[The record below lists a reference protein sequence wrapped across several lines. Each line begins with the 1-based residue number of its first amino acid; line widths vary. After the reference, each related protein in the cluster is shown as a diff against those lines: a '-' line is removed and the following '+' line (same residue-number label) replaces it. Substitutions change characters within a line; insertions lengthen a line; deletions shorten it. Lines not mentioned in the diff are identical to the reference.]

1 MEALVFAYSSHLTS
15 PRISRRLSLS
25 LAGILAA
32 VSSTALLGGPSV
44 AAAQSA
50 SSGTCPTPVVSQPFL
65 KWSDSNSYGLVPGG
79 DFEGTPSE
87 WTLSG
92 GAKRAAG
99 SESYAAT
106 GALGSWSLALP
117 AGASAQ
123 TPFLCVGAT
132 EQTFRL
138 FARGEGSAAVVLPQ
152 VVYQT
157 PFGNIAIPVSVIVPK
172 RSWEPTAILSTGAP
186 LATAIAG
193 GTVQMALRFTSL
205 VGSSHID
212 DVFLDPRMR
221 R

>member
-1 MEALVFAYSSHLTS
+1 MFAYSSHLTS
-15 PRISRRLSLS
+15 PRISRRLSPS

-32 VSSTALLGGPSV
+32 VAFTALLGGPPV

-50 SSGTCPTPVVSQPFL
+50 SSATCPTPVVSQPFL
-65 KWSDSNSYGLVPGG
+65 KWGDSYSYALVPGG
-79 DFEGTPSE
+79 DFESTPSE

-92 GAKRAAG
+92 GAQRSAG
-99 SESYAAT
+99 NESYAAT
-106 GALGSWSLALP
+106 GTLGAWSLALP

-123 TPFLCVGAT
+123 SPFMCVGTT

-138 FARGEGSAAVVLPQ
+138 FARGEGFAAVLLPQ
-152 VVYQT
+152 VVYKT
-157 PFGNIAIPVSVIVPK
+157 PFGNIAVPVSVIVPK
-172 RSWEPTAILSTGAP
+172 RRWEPTAILETGAP
-186 LATAIAG
+186 FATGIAN

-205 VGSSHID
+205 IGSSKID